1 MMKKPALFVLAAV
14 ASLAPLASCEGGEIH
29 TAWAIGV
36 DVDQGPQNEHV
47 LTSAMKLLSTAVPNA
62 LDGVLGDF
70 NGGVSLTLGAKEDAV
85 GLPDAESS
93 WRFENFR
100 REQYE
105 AIYAQV
111 RDGEITIPSSTTDSG
126 AELTTFLVANGYE
139 QAEAEAIAEATVPA
153 TETSAAYRAVAPV
166 ARAEA
171 PAPLTVENVQIAM
184 MTDTGTIDDKS
195 FNQGTW
201 EAIQLWAQ
209 KNNLSESQYSY
220 SKPASATTAD
230 YQQAIS
236 DAIADGA
243 NVIVC
248 PGYLFTD
255 AFQNLVPQNPDV
267 YFIGV
272 DFTQNNIADCPNA
285 INLNFKEQEAGF
297 FAGYAA
303 AMEGLKSVGFM
314 GGQAIPAPVRYGI
327 GFVAGVA
334 YANHVEGTECS
345 ITADHIWYCGTF
357 NSTPNTIVPRIQ
369 GWYNEGVEAV
379 FAAAG
384 QAGNDVFTACD
395 NYTRG

>member
-1 MMKKPALFVLAAV
+1 
-14 ASLAPLASCEGGEIH
+14 
-29 TAWAIGV
+29 
-36 DVDQGPQNEHV
+36 
-47 LTSAMKLLSTAVPNA
+47 MKLLSTAVPDA
-62 LDGVLGDF
+62 LDGVP
-70 NGGVSLTLGAKEDAV
+70 GGFQGATSLTLGAEENAV
-85 GLPDAESS
+85 GLPDAETS
-93 WRFENFR
+93 WRFENFTR
-100 REQYE
+100 AQYDE
-105 AIYAQV
+105 VYAQV

-126 AELTTFLVANGYE
+126 AELSAYLVANGYE
-139 QAEAEAIAEATVPA
+139 EAEAEAIAAATVPA
-153 TETSAAYRAVAPV
+153 TETSSAYRAAAANVK
-166 ARAEA
+166 AEA
-171 PAPLTVENVQIAM
+171 PAPLAVEDIHIAM

-201 EAIQLWAQ
+201 EAIQLWAEE
-209 KNNLSESQYSY
+209 NDLTEDQYSY
-220 SKPASATTAD
+220 SKPASATTDD
-230 YQQAIS
+230 YQRAIS
-236 DAIADGA
+236 DAITAGA

-248 PGYLFTD
+248 PGYLFTE

-303 AMEGLKSVGFM
+303 AMEGLTSVGFM

-334 YANHVEGTECS
+334 YANAVEGTECS

-357 NSTPNTIVPRIQ
+357 NSTPSTITPRIR

-395 NYTRG
+395 NYLRG